1 MFDLW
6 WIVNSLIFSVGS
18 IEVKLEV
25 ILDNVRVLQIRC
37 YIRCYELYNILVIT
51 NLEVKLEVILDNVQ
65 VLQIICYR
73 SGVTSYIIFGHYKM
87 G

>member
-1 MFDLW
+1 MEGLVFFLGCAFLLFLTGIVCLTFDGCL
-6 WIVNSLIFSVGS
+6 WIVNSLIFSVGG

-25 ILDNVRVLQIRC
+25 IVDNVRVLQIR
-37 YIRCYELYNILVIT
+37 Y
-51 NLEVKLEVILDNVQ
+51 
-65 VLQIICYR
+65 YR